1 MIVDSALY
9 VDGQRRE
16 GRLALEDVPAACL
29 RAGAFVWLGLYEP
42 TNEEFEAVRTTFG
55 LHELAVEDAVK
66 AHQRPKLEAY
76 DDSLFLVLK
85 TARYL
90 DAEERVE
97 FGEILVFVG
106 QSFIV
111 HVRHGEAAALSG
123 VRRAVEARDD
133 LLRCGPGAVLHAI
146 VDHVV
151 DDYGPVIAGLE
162 NDIGEV
168 ELDVFSD
175 RGHNPVQRIYMLK
188 REVLELHQASVPL
201 EEALDALYS
210 RKFETI
216 HEDIR
221 EYFRDVHDHVLQGCR
236 AGRHVLRSP
245 HQHPV
250 GQPHLGHGPPE
261 RGHAQDL
268 GLGVHRRRPHHAGR
282 HLRHELRAHAGARLG
297 GRLPAGPGDHGGG
310 VRAPVPVVPAE
321 RLAVSEGDR
330 SDDVG
335 GDPVCWAHL
344 QCPECGAIPDRG
356 EEHLEHCPRCGAER
370 PPPDS

>member
-9 VDGQRRE
+9 VDGKRVE
-16 GRLALEDVPAACL
+16 GRLELEHVPAAC
-29 RAGAFVWLGLYEP
+29 RRPDAFIWLGLYEP
-42 TNEEFEAVRTTFG
+42 TTDEFDSVRAAFD

-66 AHQRPKLEAY
+66 AHQRPKLEVY

-106 QSFIV
+106 EGFIV

-123 VRRAVEARDD
+123 VRRAVEARED

-168 ELDVFSD
+168 ELEVFSE

-188 REVLELHQASVPL
+188 REVLELHQAAAPL
-201 EEALDALYS
+201 EEALDALHQ
-210 RKFETI
+210 RKFEII

-221 EYFRDVHDHVLQGCR
+221 EYFRDVHDHVLKVVER
-236 AGRHVLRSP
+236 ADTFSDLLTSILSANLTSVTVRQNEDMRKISAWVAIAAVPTMVAGIYGMNFEHMPELGW
-245 HQHPV
+245 V
-250 GQPHLGHGPPE
+250 GGYPMI
-261 RGHAQDL
+261 
-268 GLGVHRRRPHHAGR
+268 
-282 HLRHELRAHAGARLG
+282 LG
-297 GRLPAGPGDHGGG
+297 GMAAACATLYRYF
-310 VRAPVPVVPAE
+310 R
-321 RLAVSEGDR
+321 R
-330 SDDVG
+330 SG
-335 GDPVCWAHL
+335 WL
-344 QCPECGAIPDRG
+344 
-356 EEHLEHCPRCGAER
+356 
-370 PPPDS
+370 

>member
-1 MIVDSALY
+1 MVIVDSALY
-9 VDGQRRE
+9 VDGKRTE
-16 GRLALEDVPAACL
+16 GRLALDDVPAACL

-42 TNEEFEAVRTTFG
+42 TNEEFEAVRTAFG

-66 AHQRPKLEAY
+66 AHQRPKLEVY

-106 QSFIV
+106 ESFVV

-123 VRRAVEARDD
+123 VRRAVEGRQD

-168 ELDVFSD
+168 ELEVFSD

-188 REVLELHQASVPL
+188 REVLELQQAASPL
-201 EEALDALYS
+201 EEALDALHQ
-210 RKFETI
+210 RKFDVI

-221 EYFRDVHDHVLQGCR
+221 EYFRDVHDHVLKVVERTGTFSDLLTSILSANLTSVTVRQNEDMR
-236 AGRHVLRSP
+236 KISAWVAIAAVPTMMAGIYGMNFEHMPELGWLVGYPLALATMATACFLLYRFFRRS
-245 HQHPV
+245 
-250 GQPHLGHGPPE
+250 GWL
-261 RGHAQDL
+261 
-268 GLGVHRRRPHHAGR
+268 
-282 HLRHELRAHAGARLG
+282 
-297 GRLPAGPGDHGGG
+297 
-310 VRAPVPVVPAE
+310 
-321 RLAVSEGDR
+321 
-330 SDDVG
+330 
-335 GDPVCWAHL
+335 
-344 QCPECGAIPDRG
+344 
-356 EEHLEHCPRCGAER
+356 
-370 PPPDS
+370 

>member
-1 MIVDSALY
+1 VIVDSALY
-9 VDGQRRE
+9 VDGKRVE
-16 GRLALEDVPAACL
+16 GRLELEHVPAAC
-29 RAGAFVWLGLYEP
+29 RRPDAFIWLGLYEP
-42 TNEEFEAVRTTFG
+42 TTDEFDSVRAAFD

-66 AHQRPKLEAY
+66 AHQRPKLEVY

-106 QSFIV
+106 EGFIV

-123 VRRAVEARDD
+123 VRRAVEARED

-168 ELDVFSD
+168 ELEVFSE

-188 REVLELHQASVPL
+188 REVLELHQAAAPL
-201 EEALDALYS
+201 EEALDALHQ
-210 RKFETI
+210 RKFEII

-221 EYFRDVHDHVLQGCR
+221 EYFRDVHDHVLKVVER
-236 AGRHVLRSP
+236 ADTFSDLLTSILSANLTSVTVRQNEDMRKISAWVAIAAVPTMVAGIYGMNFEHMPELGW
-245 HQHPV
+245 V
-250 GQPHLGHGPPE
+250 GGYPMI
-261 RGHAQDL
+261 
-268 GLGVHRRRPHHAGR
+268 
-282 HLRHELRAHAGARLG
+282 LG
-297 GRLPAGPGDHGGG
+297 GMAAACATLYRYF
-310 VRAPVPVVPAE
+310 R
-321 RLAVSEGDR
+321 R
-330 SDDVG
+330 SG
-335 GDPVCWAHL
+335 WL
-344 QCPECGAIPDRG
+344 
-356 EEHLEHCPRCGAER
+356 
-370 PPPDS
+370 